1 MRGTEGTAPSHL
13 HHHPALST
21 SPESWH
27 LLKGVQQI
35 SPALVGK
42 NFTFGFHD
50 NGMLRQFQS
59 YIGMWVAVFLHQ
71 DTFIA
76 VDVVTVAIKQA
87 FSYPLVLS
95 YREEER
101 GRERDV
107 KVTERTKEGWSRS
120 TLHDWGPHYDTGT
133 SATTS
138 ILTSDISW
146 RSFGILWVWITTPL
160 YCAVLPVCFPKLS

>member
-1 MRGTEGTAPSHL
+1 M
-13 HHHPALST
+13 
-21 SPESWH
+21 
-27 LLKGVQQI
+27 
-35 SPALVGK
+35 
-42 NFTFGFHD
+42 
-50 NGMLRQFQS
+50 
-59 YIGMWVAVFLHQ
+59 FLHQ

-120 TLHDWGPHYDTGT
+120 TLHD
-133 SATTS
+133 
-138 ILTSDISW
+138 
-146 RSFGILWVWITTPL
+146 
-160 YCAVLPVCFPKLS
+160 